1 MNSHGEISFS
11 WKEDIFAL
19 IVEGAFNEEGIE
31 VSVPLL
37 KESVLNRTSNK
48 WKRLETWD
56 AEVLGSPET
65 IKKCQLIWDWFNVNG
80 CIKTAFV
87 ISTNIQ
93 IQVLEKYSDSNT
105 QIFSDMETALEW
117 FRNTKQH

>member
-1 MNSHGEISFS
+1 MNNHGKISFS

-19 IVEGAFNEEGIE
+19 IVEGAFNEEGVEI
-31 VSVPLL
+31 SVPLL
-37 KESVLNRTSNK
+37 KESVWNRTPNK

-56 AEVLGSPET
+56 EEVLGSPET
-65 IKKCQLIWDWFNVNG
+65 IERCKLIWDWFNGNG

-93 IQVLEKYSDSNT
+93 IQILEKHSDSSS
-105 QIFSDMETALEW
+105 QIFSDKETALDW
-117 FRNTKQH
+117 LRST